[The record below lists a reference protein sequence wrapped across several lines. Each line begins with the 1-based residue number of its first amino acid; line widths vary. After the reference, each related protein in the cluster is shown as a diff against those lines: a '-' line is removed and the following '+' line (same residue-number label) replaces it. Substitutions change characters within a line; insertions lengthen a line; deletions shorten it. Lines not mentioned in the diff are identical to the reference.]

1 MLDASGKLLKSTPP
15 VQLRLISG
23 PGEFPTGSSILFEKD
38 SDIRIMDGQAAIAFR
53 SYYAGKSVI
62 EATSPG
68 LKPAR
73 IEITFE
79 GNDIWKEGIT
89 PRVKERPYTQ
99 YIREKQEKSI
109 QTFGRKNPTFA
120 SSYHEGQAV
129 GLAADG
135 NPATFWQAAE
145 KDTAPYWILDTEKS
159 LTLHEIQ
166 IVFPSSAV
174 YCYTVDISDDKQQW
188 LTVSDT
194 TIGFV

>member
-73 IEITFE
+73 IEIHFT
-79 GNDIWKEGIT
+79 GT
-89 PRVKERPYTQ
+89 PVYESGVTPGVKERPYVRFVRGNKET
-99 YIREKQEKSI
+99 IV
-109 QTFGRKNPTFA
+109 QTFGRNNPAFT
-120 SSYHEGQAV
+120 SSQSGKKSA

-135 NPATFWQAAE
+135 NVDTFWQAAGE
-145 KDTAPYWILDTEKS
+145 DDSPWWMLDTEKG
-159 LTLHEIQ
+159 LTLRSIN
-166 IVFPSSAV
+166 VRFP
-174 YCYTVDISDDKQQW
+174 QQGP
-188 LTVSDT
+188 VNNS
-194 TIGFV
+194 V

>member
-73 IEITFE
+73 IEIHFT
-79 GNDIWKEGIT
+79 GT
-89 PRVKERPYTQ
+89 PVYESGVTPGVKERPYVRFVRGNKET
-99 YIREKQEKSI
+99 IV
-109 QTFGRKNPTFA
+109 QTFGRNNPAFT
-120 SSYHEGQAV
+120 SSQSGKKSA

-135 NPATFWQAAE
+135 NVDTFWQAAGE
-145 KDTAPYWILDTEKS
+145 DDSPWWMLDTEKG
-159 LTLHEIQ
+159 LTLRSIN
-166 IVFPSSAV
+166 VRFPKAAV
-174 YCYTVDISDDKQQW
+174 YRYIIEVSDDNKEW
-188 LTVSDT
+188 KMVLD
-194 TIGFV
+194 